1 MKIVV
6 LGASGHGQVVA
17 DVLFQMWAKGREMEI
32 EGFLD
37 DDASLHGTRVLGLPV
52 LGRLSDLPS
61 VPHECVILGIGDNAA
76 RARVYAELTAARKR
90 FVTAIH
96 PSAVLAP
103 DVIVGLGAVLCAGAV
118 ANPGARIGENSILNT
133 CASIDHHCV
142 LGPHAHV
149 APGAHL
155 AGNVEVGEGALV
167 GIGSCAVP
175 GVRIGAWSVVGA
187 GAAVLRDVAERTTV
201 AGVPAKPLGRG
212 KKAA

>member
-6 LGASGHGQVVA
+6 MGASGHGQVVA

-52 LGRLSDLPS
+52 LGRLSDLP
-61 VPHECVILGIGDNAA
+61 VTPHECVILGIGDNEA

-96 PSAVLAP
+96 PAAVLAP

-118 ANPGARIGENSILNT
+118 ANPGARIGENAILNT

-142 LGPHAHV
+142 LGAHAHV

-155 AGNVEVGEGALV
+155 AGNVQVGEGALV
-167 GIGSCAVP
+167 GIGSCAVQ
-175 GVRIGAWSVVGA
+175 GVSIGAWSVVGA
-187 GAAVLRDVAERTTV
+187 GAAVTRDVAERTTV
-201 AGVPAKPLGRG
+201 VGVPAKPLVQ
-212 KKAA
+212 A